1 MLPLARALIRRR
13 WIVIVLW
20 TILGAY
26 ATLRAPRTPALLSA
40 RGGSFKV
47 TEADEVS
54 ALIRTRFAAPLGET
68 FALTLQA
75 PSAVDSG
82 RSGAVFDSIVASLR
96 RQPEIRE
103 VVTWRDAPGRPF
115 ISADRHTT
123 AMVIALRTTSGDT
136 SAMMVGSIRDTVQQT
151 LRHFAD
157 RERYRT
163 LLTGRAALDVD
174 TRTLSTRETRRGEL
188 QLLPLTL
195 IILVLAF
202 GALVA
207 AALPLLIGSLT
218 ISVSLTIVGLLTKI
232 TPMSIFV
239 LSIATMIG
247 LGVGID
253 YSLLI
258 VTRFREEMSRGSSRR
273 DAAVNTIL
281 TAGGAVITSGL
292 TVVVGFGALILTPLV
307 ETRSVGVGGLIVV
320 GSAVLLSVTLLPAL
334 LAVIGRNIDRPRW
347 LARKLAWYH
356 SPQLWEKWA
365 RTLHRHPWRAL
376 TLGGLFIAVLS
387 LPAWGIRVGVPARHW
402 WPAHTE
408 AGAGAN
414 VLQSIGAMGYV
425 VPVRVL
431 VELPEGK
438 SATEAVYL
446 RGLKSLSDSLRA
458 DPRVGDVVSMVD
470 LSEGNSIL
478 KYSLLY
484 SNLDSARAQYPVL
497 DTYLGQ
503 DSRIA
508 LIDVF
513 PADTT
518 SLLTGMGLV
527 TRARALAARPPKQ
540 LRDAKI
546 LVGGFH
552 ATNVDLQNDLLAR
565 FPLLVALILGATGI
579 MLAIAFRS
587 VLIPIKAILLN
598 TLSVA
603 GTFGLVVLVF
613 QKGFGI
619 RVLGLDGATDAIFVV
634 VPVLVFAVVFG
645 LSMDYEVFLLSRI
658 KEAFDRT
665 GRNDEATMEGVSATA
680 SVITSA
686 ALIMLLVF
694 GVFAFAHVLAMQL
707 LGFGLAVAVLLDATV
722 IRMVLV
728 PAVMQL
734 MGRWNWWPGVDPRQ
748 PARPRPMQS
757 GEHHI
762 P

>member
-20 TILGAY
+20 TILGGY
-26 ATLRAPRTPALLSA
+26 ATLRAPRTPELLSA

-47 TEADEVS
+47 TEADKVS

-75 PSAVDSG
+75 PAAVDSG
-82 RSGAVFDSIVASLR
+82 RSGAVFDSIVTSLR
-96 RQPEIRE
+96 RQPQIRE

-115 ISADRHTT
+115 LSDDHRTT

-136 SAMMVGSIRDTVQQT
+136 SAMMVPVIRDTVQQT

-157 RERYRT
+157 REQYKT
-163 LLTGRAALDVD
+163 LLTGRSALDVD

-207 AALPLLIGSLT
+207 AMLPLLIGSLT

-292 TVVVGFGALILTPLV
+292 TVVVGFGALIFTPLV
-307 ETRSVGVGGLIVV
+307 ETRSVGIGGLIVV
-320 GSAVLLSVTLLPAL
+320 ASAVLLSVTLLPAL

-387 LPAWGIRVGVPARHW
+387 LPAWWLRVGVPARHW

-408 AGAGAN
+408 SGAGAG
-414 VLQSIGAMGYV
+414 VLQSLGALGYV
-425 VPVRVL
+425 VPVRVM
-431 VELPEGK
+431 VEVPEGK
-438 SATEAVYL
+438 SVTEAIYL
-446 RGLKSLSDSLRA
+446 RGLKNLSDSLRS
-458 DPRVGDVVSMVD
+458 DPRVSDIVSIVD

-484 SNLDSARAQYPVL
+484 SNLDSARAQYPLL
-497 DTYLGQ
+497 DTYLAQ
-503 DSRIA
+503 DMRIA
-508 LIDVF
+508 MIDVF

-518 SLLTGMGLV
+518 SLLTGMGIV
-527 TRARALAARPPKQ
+527 TRARALAASPPKQ

-546 LVGGFH
+546 LVGGFL
-552 ATNVDLQNDLLAR
+552 ATNVDLQEDLLGR
-565 FPLLVALILGATGI
+565 FPLLVGLILGATGI
-579 MLAIAFRS
+579 MLAIVFRS

-613 QKGFGI
+613 QWGFGI
-619 RVLGLDGATDAIFVV
+619 RVLGLEGATDAIFVV

-707 LGFGLAVAVLLDATV
+707 LGFGLAVAVFLDATV

-748 PARPRPMQS
+748 PARPKPMQS